1 VLLTVCDSDLVSA
14 HYPSKYKNT
23 FTVSF
28 CLPSTVQTTE
38 KEYLIYR
45 IHLNSPIR
53 WIWHVLRT
61 DKERTV
67 KGITQRRPT
76 AVRRRT
82 GRRRLRWE
90 GDVKVDMGKWR
101 FG

>member
-14 HYPSKYKNT
+14 YYPSKYKNT

-28 CLPSTVQTTE
+28 CLPPTTQMTK
-38 KEYLIYR
+38 KEYLIFR
-45 IHLNSPIR
+45 IHLIASIR
-53 WIWHVLRT
+53 WIGHILRT

-67 KGITQRRPT
+67 KGITQRRPI

-82 GRRRLRWE
+82 VRRRLRWE
-90 GDVKVDMGKWR
+90 DDVKVDLGK
-101 FG
+101 